1 MPSVS
6 VKQARFMSAAAHN
19 PDFAARVGI
28 PVSVAREFHQADAGK
43 SYGAGGHK
51 GKPAPSP
58 AVHRVAAAL
67 HKRG

>member
-19 PDFAARVGI
+19 PAFAAEAGI
-28 PVSVAREFHQADAGK
+28 PVSVAREFHAADAGK

-51 GKPAPSP
+51 GKPVATV
-58 AVHRVAAAL
+58 AHKRVAAAL
-67 HKRG
+67 HKR